1 MTATPEPE
9 PGFGIG
15 AVSRLTGIPLDTLR
29 MWERRY
35 HLVTPMRS
43 KDNKRQY
50 SRSDL
55 TRLSLIKQLVD
66 RGHAISAVAALSEE
80 ALRER
85 LQVYQDRP
93 QPASADGHPLRVLVH
108 GHALPFLVG
117 YWKSE
122 WEDIEVIG
130 NYVSYADFE
139 KDAIGQKPDVLVV
152 EMPALQAD
160 RVAQLQQLAMR
171 SGAKRT
177 VVVYSFGMSS
187 LLGRLRKDGISTLRS
202 PVTAEAL
209 AQACRI
215 DSRAALRPPALPTVG
230 EALPPRRFDDAT
242 LSAVTRLPT
251 SIRCECPQ
259 HLADL
264 LFRLN
269 AFEAYSA
276 DCENRNEADAALHTH
291 LHSETAKARV
301 LLEGALEHLVRCEE
315 IDLAPVSFG
324 HPANA

>member
-1 MTATPEPE
+1 MTALPESEPE
-9 PGFGIG
+9 LSFGIG

-35 HLVTPMRS
+35 RLVTPMR
-43 KDNKRQY
+43 KEDNKRQY

-66 RGHAISAVAALSEE
+66 LGHAISAVAALSEL

-85 LQVYQDRP
+85 LQVHRDRP
-93 QPASADGHPLRVLVH
+93 QPVSADGRPLRVLVQ
-108 GHALPFLVG
+108 GNALPFLVG
-117 YWKSE
+117 YWKNE
-122 WEDIEVIG
+122 WDDIEITG
-130 NYVSYADFE
+130 SHASYADFE
-139 KDAIGQKPDVLVV
+139 KDAIGQKPDVLVL

-160 RVAQLQQLAMR
+160 RVAQLQALAMR

-187 LLGRLRKDGISTLRS
+187 LLERLRKDGIFTLRS

-215 DSRAALRPPALPTVG
+215 DDRATSQPMALPAAG
-230 EALPPRRFDDAT
+230 EAIPPRRFDDAT

-276 DCENRNEADAALHTH
+276 DCENRNEADASLHAH
-291 LHSETAKARV
+291 LHRETAKARV
-301 LLEGALEHLVRCEE
+301 LLEDALEHLVRSEE
-315 IDLAPVSFG
+315 IDLAAIQVL
-324 HPANA
+324 A

>member
-1 MTATPEPE
+1 M
-9 PGFGIG
+9 
-15 AVSRLTGIPLDTLR
+15 
-29 MWERRY
+29 
-35 HLVTPMRS
+35 
-43 KDNKRQY
+43 
-50 SRSDL
+50 DL
-55 TRLSLIKQLVD
+55 
-66 RGHAISAVAALSEE
+66 GHAISAVAALSEE

-85 LQVYQDRP
+85 LQVHQDRP
-93 QPASADGHPLRVLVH
+93 QPVSADGRRLRVLVQ
-108 GHALPFLVG
+108 GNALPFLVG
-117 YWKSE
+117 YWKNE
-122 WEDIEVIG
+122 WDDIEITG
-130 NYVSYADFE
+130 SHVSYADFE
-139 KDAIGQKPDVLVV
+139 KDAIGLKPDVLVL

-160 RVAQLQQLAMR
+160 RVAQLQGLAMQ

-187 LLGRLRKDGISTLRS
+187 LLERLRKDGIITLRS

-215 DSRAALRPPALPTVG
+215 DGRATPRPLALPTAG
-230 EALPPRRFDDAT
+230 EALPARRFDDAT

-276 DCENRNEADAALHTH
+276 DCENRNEADAALHAH
-291 LHSETAKARV
+291 LHRETAKARV
-301 LLEGALEHLVRCEE
+301 LLEDALEHLVRCEE
-315 IDLAPVSFG
+315 IDLAAVQ
-324 HPANA
+324 AQT

>member
-1 MTATPEPE
+1 MTAATEKEPS
-9 PGFGIG
+9 FGIG
-15 AVSRLTGIPLDTLR
+15 AVSRLTGIALDTLR

-35 HLVTPMRS
+35 QLVTPLRTE
-43 KDNKRQY
+43 DNKRQY

-66 RGHAISAVAALSEE
+66 LGHAISAVAALSEE

-85 LQVYQDRP
+85 LQVHQDRP
-93 QPASADGHPLRVLVH
+93 LPVSADGCPLRVLVQ
-108 GHALPFLVG
+108 GNALPFLVG
-117 YWKSE
+117 YWKNE
-122 WEDIEVIG
+122 WADIEIIG
-130 NYVSYADFE
+130 SHVTFADFE
-139 KDAIGQKPDVLVV
+139 KDAIGQKPDVLVL

-160 RVAQLQQLAMR
+160 RVAQLQELAMR

-187 LLGRLRKDGISTLRS
+187 LLERLRKDGIPTLRS

-215 DSRAALRPPALPTVG
+215 DSRAAPRPLALSAVG
-230 EALPPRRFDDAT
+230 EALPPRRFDDAA
-242 LSAVTRLPT
+242 LSAATRLPT
-251 SIRCECPQ
+251 SIRCQCPQ

-269 AFEAYSA
+269 AFETYSA
-276 DCENRNEADAALHTH
+276 DCENRNEQDAALHAH
-291 LHSETAKARV
+291 LQRETAKARL
-301 LLEGALEHLVRCEE
+301 LLEGALEHLLRCEE
-315 IDLAPVSFG
+315 IDLAAIQSL
-324 HPANA
+324 A

>member
-1 MTATPEPE
+1 MTAIPEPE
-9 PGFGIG
+9 LSFGIG

-29 MWERRY
+29 IWERRY
-35 HLVTPMRS
+35 HMVTPMRTE
-43 KDNKRQY
+43 DNKRQY

-66 RGHAISAVAALSEE
+66 LGHAISAVAALSEE

-85 LQVYQDRP
+85 LQVHQDRP
-93 QPASADGHPLRVLVH
+93 QPVSADGRRLRVLVQ
-108 GHALPFLVG
+108 GNTLPFLVG
-117 YWKSE
+117 YWKNE
-122 WEDIEVIG
+122 WDDIEITG
-130 NYVSYADFE
+130 SHVSYADFE
-139 KDAIGQKPDVLVV
+139 KDAIGLKPDVLVL

-160 RVAQLQQLAMR
+160 RVAQLQGLAMQ

-187 LLGRLRKDGISTLRS
+187 LLERLRKDGIITLRS

-215 DSRAALRPPALPTVG
+215 DGRATLPRPLALPTAG

-276 DCENRNEADAALHTH
+276 DCENRNEADAALHAH
-291 LHSETAKARV
+291 LHRETAKARV
-301 LLEGALEHLVRCEE
+301 LLEDALEHLVRCEE
-315 IDLAPVSFG
+315 IDLAAVQ
-324 HPANA
+324 ALA

>member
-1 MTATPEPE
+1 MTATTEQEPS
-9 PGFGIG
+9 FGIG

-29 MWERRY
+29 VWERRY
-35 HLVTPMRS
+35 HLVTPLRS
-43 KDNKRQY
+43 EDNKRLY
-50 SRSDL
+50 SR
-55 TRLSLIKQLVD
+55 TEVARLSLIKQLVD
-66 RGHAISAVAALSEE
+66 LGHAISAVAPLSED

-85 LQVYQDRP
+85 LQVHQDRP
-93 QPASADGHPLRVLVH
+93 QPVSADIHPLRVLVQ
-108 GHALPFLVG
+108 GDALPFLAG

-130 NYVSYADFE
+130 SHVSYADFE
-139 KDAIGQKPDVLVV
+139 KDAIGQKPDVLVL

-160 RVAQLQQLAMR
+160 RLAQLQQLAMR

-187 LLGRLRKDGISTLRS
+187 LLERLRKDGIPTLRS
-202 PVTAEAL
+202 PVTAETL

-215 DSRAALRPPALPTVG
+215 DSRAAPRSLAVPTVG
-230 EALPPRRFDDAT
+230 EALSPRRFDDAA
-242 LSAVTRLPT
+242 LSAVTRMPT

-276 DCENRNEADAALHTH
+276 DCENRNEQDAALHAH
-291 LHSETAKARV
+291 LHRETAKARA
-301 LLEGALEHLVRCEE
+301 LLEEALEHLVRCEE
-315 IDLAPVSFG
+315 IDLAAVQ
-324 HPANA
+324 ALV